1 VLAANAANAVPL
13 SESGWA
19 VVGWLTLLACVLW
32 LVGVVVA
39 TRWRGRPTPQK
50 VVDPATQKDPSTP
63 SRVSARVVLGVV
75 VAVAVLAV
83 VAFLLARAG
92 DLLA

>member
-1 VLAANAANAVPL
+1 VIFAANAVPL

-19 VVGWLTLLACVLW
+19 VVGLLTLVASVLW
-32 LVGVVVA
+32 VVGVVVA
-39 TRWRGRPTPQK
+39 TRLRGRPTPQK
-50 VVDPATQKDPSTP
+50 VVDPSTQKDPST
-63 SRVSARVVLGVV
+63 SARVSGRVVLAVV